1 MYLLGK
7 SSGRFRQNL
16 SSILHGLKINDDN
29 SKFMICLLYL
39 HYTDCKYSTE
49 TSEKLCLGVRTEGME
64 HSEMVSASLLKI
76 RSAMCSSLRALP
88 LPEYQSQASSLRQ
101 LICLILLELKTAIAG
116 LEAGVV
122 LVVVYRAV
130 YCVMCVLCTQPSS
143 SRAHYN

>member
-16 SSILHGLKINDDN
+16 SSILHGLKINADN

-49 TSEKLCLGVRTEGME
+49 GME

-76 RSAMCSSLRALP
+76 HSAMCSSLRALP
-88 LPEYQSQASSLRQ
+88 LP
-101 LICLILLELKTAIAG
+101 
-116 LEAGVV
+116 
-122 LVVVYRAV
+122 
-130 YCVMCVLCTQPSS
+130 
-143 SRAHYN
+143 